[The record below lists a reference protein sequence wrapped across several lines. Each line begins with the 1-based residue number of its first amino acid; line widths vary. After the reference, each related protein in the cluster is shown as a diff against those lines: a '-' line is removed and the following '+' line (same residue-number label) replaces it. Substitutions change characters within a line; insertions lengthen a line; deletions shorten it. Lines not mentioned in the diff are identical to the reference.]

1 MNSTTQESGVT
12 CWSTG
17 QEAAME
23 KLLLISKTF
32 FEHRWHIPAAAS
44 LRPRFDPLVAGPS
57 GAGKSELVRM
67 VSRAVEVPFLRLS
80 FAEWIVAGAKESP
93 HTLERVHAF
102 LTTNER
108 GIIHVDELDKFRP
121 ANTSDWSVSVL
132 VELFHL
138 LDRSLHQPL
147 RQIEWTD
154 DLRDRLARSFL
165 IIGTGTWQQIWADFE
180 RPAVGFRSD
189 TPKGVSAIQRE
200 IVKRGIIPT
209 ELLRRFRSQIIFLPI
224 PEESDYRRA
233 AEAFGLVDLAA
244 QVGVQLDYQTAFEQ
258 GLGSRWLEETFAD
271 LLCLAR
277 EKGIATDVGLPD
289 LFAEEEWFEDDISD
303 SLL

>member
-1 MNSTTQESGVT
+1 
-12 CWSTG
+12 
-17 QEAAME
+17 ME
-23 KLLLISKTF
+23 KLLLISNTF
-32 FEHRWHIPAAAS
+32 FEHRWYIPAATS
-44 LRPRFDPLVAGPS
+44 LRPRFDALVAGPS

-67 VSRAVEVPFLRLS
+67 VSRAVKVPFLRLS

-93 HTLERVHAF
+93 HTLERVYSF

-108 GIIHVDELDKFRP
+108 GIIHIDELDKFR
-121 ANTSDWSVSVL
+121 AAHTSDWSVSVL

-154 DLRDRLARSFL
+154 ELRERLARSFL

-180 RPAVGFRSD
+180 RPAVGFRPEARES
-189 TPKGVSAIQRE
+189 TVAVQRE

-209 ELLRRFRSQIIFLPI
+209 ELLRRFRSQIIFLP
-224 PEESDYRRA
+224 PPRESDYRQA
-233 AEAFGLVDLAA
+233 AKTFGLVDLAA
-244 QVGVQLDYQTAFEQ
+244 QIGVQLDYSSAVEQ
-258 GLGSRWLEETFAD
+258 GLGGRWLEETFAD

-277 EKGIATDVGLPD
+277 EKGITTDVGHPD
-289 LFAEEEWFEDDISD
+289 LFAEEEWVEDDISD
-303 SLL
+303 ALL